1 MLVLVSFWYGKGS
14 NIQKKINAIKFYV
27 FLTMVCGIFCS
38 GNKTP
43 LYFSALSL
51 MSMTIIDQK
60 QKSALC
66 RPNP

>member
-38 GNKTP
+38 SNKTP
-43 LYFSALSL
+43 FYFPALCL
-51 MSMTIIDQK
+51 MNMAVINQK